1 MRLLYTFDLHE
12 CRHICVSLRPF
23 VPSATH
29 TWAWLRLVL
38 TQRVQSPAGEAGVWA
53 PSSWQ
58 QEAMTLITGWLLNY
72 REQRS
77 FFPQRSQ
84 IGGK

>member
-1 MRLLYTFDLHE
+1 MVTHLWVPVCHE
-12 CRHICVSLRPF
+12 AIT
-23 VPSATH
+23 ATH

-38 TQRVQSPAGEAGVWA
+38 TQSVQSPVRSAWVWG

-77 FFPQRSQ
+77 FFPKGARLAEN
-84 IGGK
+84 K

>member
-1 MRLLYTFDLHE
+1 MDVDTSAYL
-12 CRHICVSLRPF
+12 CVP
-23 VPSATH
+23 VCHGAIAATH
-29 TWAWLRLVL
+29 AWLTLVL
-38 TQRVQSPAGEAGVWA
+38 TQRDQSPVREAWVWA

-77 FFPQRSQ
+77 FFPKGARLAEN
-84 IGGK
+84 K